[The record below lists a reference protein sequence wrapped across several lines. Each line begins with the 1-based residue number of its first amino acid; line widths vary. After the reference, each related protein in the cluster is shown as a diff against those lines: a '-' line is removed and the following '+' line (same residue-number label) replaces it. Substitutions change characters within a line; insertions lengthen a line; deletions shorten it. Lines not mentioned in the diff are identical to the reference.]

1 MTSATTCGVP
11 ATNVLLYVG
20 HVKLLRLGA
29 GGADNRDV
37 VSSESRF
44 CIQCGAELDPA
55 HRFCWN
61 CGAARW
67 SPGAPSSES
76 AQPAERPAEPARA
89 APARAAVPARV
100 DLGLLPWLYAAGAVF
115 FLVWG
120 TQALALVLAPAGQS
134 QLLAEMARQGIP
146 ADMRRTVLLIYGIAL
161 IGAALAAAG
170 LHAAAFYGLRRR
182 RWWGWLAAVVVAGVW
197 SLLIVG
203 IPVLVRLVSRPVR
216 TAFGVE

>member
-1 MTSATTCGVP
+1 MSW
-11 ATNVLLYVG
+11 
-20 HVKLLRLGA
+20 
-29 GGADNRDV
+29 
-37 VSSESRF
+37 ESRY
-44 CIQCGAELDPA
+44 CIRCGAQLDPA

-61 CGAARW
+61 CGAPRW
-67 SPGAPSSES
+67 SPAESSSDSVASAP
-76 AQPAERPAEPARA
+76 APAPAPTA
-89 APARAAVPARV
+89 APVRPTVPARV

-120 TQALALVLAPAGQS
+120 TQALALLLAPTGQS

-146 ADMRRTVLLIYGIAL
+146 AEMRRNVLLVYGLAL
-161 IGAALAAAG
+161 IGAALVAAG

-216 TAFGVE
+216 AAFGVE